1 MSLVD
6 KIKGAVFEDTAP
18 KPVAKP
24 VPPVT
29 FTGIPPQP
37 TPQRF
42 ATGMPTAVRLPAT
55 DCSDQYQKMLAD
67 TDFDETEVGKV
78 LKQFSAPLQGVVTD
92 EKQKFQAVLALAGNS
107 LGGVVTAKIL
117 GTFDELLG
125 RLASMQ
131 TDFNTG
137 AAAFER
143 DEIAGRKATLQ
154 KIDREIVEKQKE
166 LTAATADLD
175 SAQAKLQSTKDSFT
189 AALKTRT
196 EELRQ
201 QRAHYEFLMKG

>member
-18 KPVAKP
+18 KPVVKP

-29 FTGIPPQP
+29 FTGLPPQP
-37 TPQRF
+37 TPQNF
-42 ATGMPTAVRLPAT
+42 VTGMVGGGQPVT
-55 DCSDQYQKMLAD
+55 DCSDQYQKMLAN
-67 TDFDETEVGKV
+67 TDFDDTEVGKV
-78 LKQFSAPLQGVVTD
+78 LKQFSAPLQGVVMD
-92 EKQKFQAVLALAGNS
+92 EKQKFQAVLALARNS

-117 GTFDELLG
+117 GTFDELLN

-131 TDFNTG
+131 TDFNAG

-143 DEIAGRKATLQ
+143 D
-154 KIDREIVEKQKE
+154 EIVEKQKE

-175 SAQAKLQSTKDSFT
+175 SAQARLRFT
-189 AALKTRT
+189 VDGFAAALKTRT
-196 EELRQ
+196 DELRQ
-201 QRAHYEFLMKG
+201 QRAHYESLMKG

>member
-18 KPVAKP
+18 KPVVKP
-24 VPPVT
+24 VPPVAAPA
-29 FTGIPPQP
+29 ILP
-37 TPQRF
+37 TPQHF
-42 ATGMPTAVRLPAT
+42 VTGIVGGGQPLT
-55 DCSDQYQKMLAD
+55 DCSDQYQKMLAS

-92 EKQKFQAVLALAGNS
+92 EKQKFQAVLALARNS

-196 EELRQ
+196 EELRE